1 MVKISLGRPE
11 IKEFISYPIGQVIS
25 GISNF
30 MDKVTIDE
38 SEMEI
43 VTDKFTFILSAK
55 RNNGS

>member
-25 GISNF
+25 GISDF
-30 MDKVTIDE
+30 MDKVNIDE